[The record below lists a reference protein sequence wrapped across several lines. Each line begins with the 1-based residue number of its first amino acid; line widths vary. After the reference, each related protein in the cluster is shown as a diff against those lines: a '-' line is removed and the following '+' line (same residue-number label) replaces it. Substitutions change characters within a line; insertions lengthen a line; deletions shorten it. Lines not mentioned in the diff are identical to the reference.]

1 MELIYKMFCKRSRMR
16 GRRDSSFFDKINGSF
31 VCLVPVTIQHCLK
44 EWKEGQIG
52 ARDFKY
58 ETAAGE

>member
-1 MELIYKMFCKRSRMR
+1 MELIDDMFFKRARMR

-31 VCLVPVTIQHCLK
+31 VCLLAVTIQHYLK
-44 EWKEGQIG
+44 EYKEGHIR

-58 ETAAGE
+58 GTAAGE

>member
-1 MELIYKMFCKRSRMR
+1 MELIYEMFFKRPRMR

-31 VCLVPVTIQHCLK
+31 VCLMAVTIQHCLK

-58 ETAAGE
+58 ETAADE

>member
-1 MELIYKMFCKRSRMR
+1 MR
-16 GRRDSSFFDKINGSF
+16 GRPDSSFFDKINGSF
-31 VCLVPVTIQHCLK
+31 VCLVAVTMQHCLQ

-58 ETAAGE
+58 EIVAGE